1 MGLCWLIDFILN
13 GMGEIEVIIELEIVY
28 GCLEVRFEVIVAEV

>member
-28 GCLEVRFEVIVAEV
+28 GCLEVRFEAIVAEV